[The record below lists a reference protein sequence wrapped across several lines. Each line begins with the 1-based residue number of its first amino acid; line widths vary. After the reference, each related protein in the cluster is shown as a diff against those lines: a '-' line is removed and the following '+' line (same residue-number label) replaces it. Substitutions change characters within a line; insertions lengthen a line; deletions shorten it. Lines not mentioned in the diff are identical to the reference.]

1 MTYEIHVDADGLN
14 RDLHPDLVAA
24 ARMLLCYE
32 STRIAVTGQY
42 PDQTRVPVPAL
53 RCYECDGVL
62 ISPLLYPQMDMATK
76 VGHLTLC
83 HGYRM
88 DGKRYDNQNNMI
100 EEDTDG
106 HAQAGVVP
114 DQREMDQVQLVR
126 MQP

>member
-1 MTYEIHVDADGLN
+1 MTPYEIRVDEDGLN

-24 ARMLLCYE
+24 ARQLLFYE
-32 STRIAVTGQY
+32 STRVAVSGQA
-42 PDQTRVPVPAL
+42 PDQSRTVVPAL
-53 RCYECDGVL
+53 RCYGCDGVL
-62 ISPLLYPQMDMATK
+62 ISQLPFPLMDLAAK
-76 VGHLTLC
+76 VGHLTLL

-114 DQREMDQVQLVR
+114 DQREMDQV
-126 MQP
+126 